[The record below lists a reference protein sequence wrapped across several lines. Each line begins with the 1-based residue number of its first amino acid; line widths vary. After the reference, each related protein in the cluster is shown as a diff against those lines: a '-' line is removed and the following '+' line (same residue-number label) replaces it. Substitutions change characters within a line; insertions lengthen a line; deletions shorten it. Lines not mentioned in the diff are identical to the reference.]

1 MFISQRATGEP
12 APPKFILEGIRRKT
26 PTTATR
32 ILRITSTSPVDQTSI
47 GALTLSGTL
56 NQAVAQPDRHCDVRD
71 WQKQRSARADRLAAG
86 SRFARGK
93 MVPPEN
99 AKALLEAVIRPG
111 DRVCLEG
118 DNQKQ
123 ADFLAEAL
131 ADVDPS
137 RIHDL
142 HIVQSGVVLQAHL
155 DLFERGIARKLD
167 FSYSGPQGA
176 GIARALAA
184 GKIELGAI
192 HTYIELFARY
202 FMDLTPHVALI
213 AAVQADREG
222 NLYTGPNTED
232 TPTIVEATSF
242 KSGIVIAQVNKV
254 VDKVPRV
261 DIPGDQ
267 VDFVV
272 ESDKPFYVEPLF
284 TRDPANIT
292 ENQILMA
299 MMAIKG
305 IYAEYG
311 VKRLNHGIGFPTAAI
326 ELLLPTYGERL
337 GLKGKIATHWALNPH
352 PTLIPA
358 IESGWVEQ
366 VHSFGSEV
374 GMDGYMS
381 ARSDV
386 FFTGHD
392 GTLRSNRMICQA
404 AGLYACDMF
413 IGSSLQIDLAGNS
426 STVTPGRIAGFG
438 GAPNM
443 GSDAHGRRHLSAPW
457 LKAGREASDGDI
469 KLTRGRKLVVQILET
484 FGEKMKPNF
493 VETLDSVK
501 MAEELNFDLAPVMIY
516 GDDVSHIVTE
526 EGIANLLLCRTP
538 AEREQA
544 IRGVAGFTDVGRKR
558 DHKAVEALRQ
568 RGIIRRPEDFGID
581 PLDANRQLLAA
592 HSIADLVTWSGGLYQ
607 PPSKFRNW

>member
-1 MFISQRATGEP
+1 MAE
-12 APPKFILEGIRRKT
+12 
-26 PTTATR
+26 
-32 ILRITSTSPVDQTSI
+32 
-47 GALTLSGTL
+47 
-56 NQAVAQPDRHCDVRD
+56 
-71 WQKQRSARADRLAAG
+71 WQKQRGERAARVKAA
-86 SRFARGK
+86 SRYASGK
-93 MVPPEN
+93 VVAPEK
-99 AKALLEAVIRPG
+99 AKPLLEAIVRPG

-123 ADFLAEAL
+123 ADFLAEVL
-131 ADVDPS
+131 ASVDRS
-137 RIHDL
+137 QIHDL
-142 HIVQSGVVLQAHL
+142 HIVQSGIVLQAHL

-176 GIARALAA
+176 AIARALTA
-184 GKIELGAI
+184 GKVELGAI
-192 HTYIELFARY
+192 HTYIELFGRY
-202 FMDLTPHVALI
+202 FMDLTPQVGLI
-213 AAVQADREG
+213 AARQADRDG

-232 TPTIVEATSF
+232 TPTIVEAIAF
-242 KSGIVIAQVNKV
+242 KSGVVVAQVNEI

-267 VDFVV
+267 VDFIV
-272 ESDKPFYVEPLF
+272 EAGKPFYVEPLF
-284 TRDPANIT
+284 TRDPASVT
-292 ENQILMA
+292 ENQILMG
-299 MMAIKG
+299 MTAIKG

-326 ELLLPTYGERL
+326 ELLLPTYGEQL

-366 VHSFGSEV
+366 IHCFGSEV
-374 GMDGYMS
+374 GMDDYMI

-386 FFTGHD
+386 YFTGHD
-392 GTLRSNRMICQA
+392 GTLRSNRLMCQT

-413 IGSSLQIDLAGNS
+413 IGSTLQIDLAGNS

-443 GSDAHGRRHLSAPW
+443 GSDAHGRRHPTAAW
-457 LKAGREASDGDI
+457 LKAGREASDGP
-469 KLTRGRKLVVQILET
+469 KELSRGRKLVVQILET
-484 FGEKMKPNF
+484 FGEKNKPNF
-493 VETLDSVK
+493 VETLDSVA
-501 MAEELNFDLAPVMIY
+501 MAKELNFELAPIMIY
-516 GDDVSHIVTE
+516 GDDVTHIVTE
-526 EGIANLLLCRTP
+526 EGIANLLLCRSA

-558 DHKAVEALRQ
+558 DRKAVEALRQ
-568 RGIIRRPEDFGID
+568 RGVIRRPEDLGID
-581 PLDANRQLLAA
+581 ALAANRQLLAA
-592 HSIADLVTWSGGLYQ
+592 RSIEDLVTWSGGLYR